1 MNVHLNYNYFEY
13 FQKVTALNYLYYLL
27 KSKCENN
34 KQRIQIQSRSMDL
47 NIDLRIICTWE
58 NLCAWMTWQKEKEWD
73 NDRGDFKV
81 KDF

>member
-1 MNVHLNYNYFEY
+1 
-13 FQKVTALNYLYYLL
+13 
-27 KSKCENN
+27 
-34 KQRIQIQSRSMDL
+34 MDL